1 MDLTNLENVKR
12 SFMKFSMKLLFLAC
26 VFSVSF
32 SACAKKIAY
41 REVKVPI
48 KCDIEIP
55 TRPSEHLEA
64 LEYLRALLIYTETL
78 ENDLKFCTK
87 NNNPLK

>member
-1 MDLTNLENVKR
+1 
-12 SFMKFSMKLLFLAC
+12 MKLIFLAFC
-26 VFSVSF
+26 VSVGF
-32 SACAKKIAY
+32 SACAKKVIY
-41 REVKVPI
+41 HEVKVPI

-87 NNNPLK
+87 KYNP

>member
-1 MDLTNLENVKR
+1 
-12 SFMKFSMKLLFLAC
+12 MKFLFLAF

-32 SACAKKIAY
+32 TACAKRMIY
-41 REVKVPI
+41 QEVKVPV

-55 TRPSEHLEA
+55 SRPSAHLEA
-64 LEYLRALLIYTETL
+64 LEYLRALLMYTETL

-87 NNNPLK
+87 HNP

>member
-1 MDLTNLENVKR
+1 
-12 SFMKFSMKLLFLAC
+12 MKLLFLAG
-26 VFSVSF
+26 VLSVGF
-32 SACAKKIAY
+32 SACAKKAIY
-41 REVKVPI
+41 HEVKVPI

-55 TRPSEHLEA
+55 TRPSEHLET

-87 NNNPLK
+87 NNP

>member
-1 MDLTNLENVKR
+1 M
-12 SFMKFSMKLLFLAC
+12 
-26 VFSVSF
+26 
-32 SACAKKIAY
+32 
-41 REVKVPI
+41 KVPI

-55 TRPSEHLEA
+55 TRPSEHLET

-87 NNNPLK
+87 PNP

>member
-1 MDLTNLENVKR
+1 
-12 SFMKFSMKLLFLAC
+12 MKLYFLAL

-32 SACAKKIAY
+32 SACAKKIIY
-41 REVKVPI
+41 HEVKVPI
-48 KCDIEIP
+48 KCDVEIP
-55 TRPSEHLEA
+55 SRPSEHLEA

-87 NNNPLK
+87 NNP

>member
-1 MDLTNLENVKR
+1 
-12 SFMKFSMKLLFLAC
+12 MKLLFLAC
-26 VFSVSF
+26 VFIVIF
-32 SACAKKIAY
+32 NACAKKIIY
-41 REVKVPI
+41 QEVKVPI

-55 TRPSEHLEA
+55 SRPSEHLET

-87 NNNPLK
+87 HNP

>member
-1 MDLTNLENVKR
+1 
-12 SFMKFSMKLLFLAC
+12 MKLLFLAG

-32 SACAKKIAY
+32 SACAKKIVY
-41 REVKVPI
+41 QEVKVPV

-55 TRPSEHLEA
+55 SRPSEHLEA

-87 NNNPLK
+87 NNP

>member
-1 MDLTNLENVKR
+1 
-12 SFMKFSMKLLFLAC
+12 MKLLFLAFI
-26 VFSVSF
+26 FSVSF
-32 SACAKKIAY
+32 SACAKRMIY
-41 REVKVPI
+41 HEVKVPI

-55 TRPSEHLEA
+55 SRPSEHLET

-87 NNNPLK
+87 TNNNP

>member
-1 MDLTNLENVKR
+1 
-12 SFMKFSMKLLFLAC
+12 MKLLFLAC
-26 VFSVSF
+26 VFGVSF
-32 SACAKKIAY
+32 NACAKKIVY
-41 REVKVPI
+41 RDVKVPI
-48 KCDIEIP
+48 KCDIELP

-87 NNNPLK
+87 HNP

>member
-1 MDLTNLENVKR
+1 
-12 SFMKFSMKLLFLAC
+12 MKFFTKTLLLAC
-26 VFSVSF
+26 VFSF
-32 SACAKKIAY
+32 NACAKKVIY
-41 REVKVPI
+41 REVKTPI

-78 ENDLKFCTK
+78 ENDLKFCTQK
-87 NNNPLK
+87 KANPLK

>member
-1 MDLTNLENVKR
+1 
-12 SFMKFSMKLLFLAC
+12 MKLLFLAF
-26 VFSVSF
+26 VFGFSL
-32 SACAKKIAY
+32 SACAKKVVY
-41 REVKVPI
+41 QEVKVPI
-48 KCDIEIP
+48 KCDIELP

>member
-1 MDLTNLENVKR
+1 
-12 SFMKFSMKLLFLAC
+12 MKLLFLAL
-26 VFSVSF
+26 VVSVSF
-32 SACAKKIAY
+32 NACAKKVVY
-41 REVKVPI
+41 HEVKVPV

-55 TRPSEHLEA
+55 SRPSEHLEA

-87 NNNPLK
+87 NNNP

>member
-1 MDLTNLENVKR
+1 
-12 SFMKFSMKLLFLAC
+12 MKILFLALY
-26 VFSVSF
+26 VSVCF
-32 SACAKKIAY
+32 SACAKKVIY
-41 REVKVPI
+41 HEVKVPI

-64 LEYLRALLIYTETL
+64 LEYLRALLIYAETL

-87 NNNPLK
+87 HNP

>member
-1 MDLTNLENVKR
+1 
-12 SFMKFSMKLLFLAC
+12 MKFLFLAF
-26 VFSVSF
+26 VLIVSF
-32 SACAKKIAY
+32 SACAKKIIY

-48 KCDIEIP
+48 KCDILMP

-64 LEYLRALLIYTETL
+64 LEYLKALLIYTETL

-87 NNNPLK
+87 NNNP

>member
-1 MDLTNLENVKR
+1 
-12 SFMKFSMKLLFLAC
+12 MKLLFLA
-26 VFSVSF
+26 FGVSAIF
-32 SACAKKIAY
+32 SACAKKAIY
-41 REVKVPI
+41 HEVKIPI

-55 TRPSEHLEA
+55 TRPSEHLES

-87 NNNPLK
+87 HNP

>member
-1 MDLTNLENVKR
+1 
-12 SFMKFSMKLLFLAC
+12 MKLLFLAC
-26 VFSVSF
+26 VISVSF
-32 SACAKKIAY
+32 SACAKKIIH

-48 KCDIEIP
+48 KCNIEIP
-55 TRPSEHLEA
+55 TRPSAHLEA

-87 NNNPLK
+87 KL

>member
-1 MDLTNLENVKR
+1 
-12 SFMKFSMKLLFLAC
+12 MKLLVLAC

-32 SACAKKIAY
+32 SACAKKVIY
-41 REVKVPI
+41 HEVKVPI
-48 KCDIEIP
+48 KCNIEMP
-55 TRPSEHLEA
+55 SRPSEHLEA

-87 NNNPLK
+87 HNP

>member
-1 MDLTNLENVKR
+1 
-12 SFMKFSMKLLFLAC
+12 MKLLFLAF
-26 VFSVSF
+26 VFVISF
-32 SACAKKIAY
+32 NACAKKIIY

-48 KCDIEIP
+48 KCDIEMP

-87 NNNPLK
+87 TTTNNP

>member
-1 MDLTNLENVKR
+1 
-12 SFMKFSMKLLFLAC
+12 MKLLFLAF
-26 VFSVSF
+26 VLSVSF
-32 SACAKKIAY
+32 TACAKKIIY

-48 KCDIEIP
+48 KCDILMP
-55 TRPSEHLEA
+55 SRPSEHLEA

-87 NNNPLK
+87 TNYTP

>member
-1 MDLTNLENVKR
+1 
-12 SFMKFSMKLLFLAC
+12 MKLLFLAC

-32 SACAKKIAY
+32 SACAKKIVY
-41 REVKVPI
+41 RDVKMPI
-48 KCDIEIP
+48 KCDIELP

-87 NNNPLK
+87 QKN

>member
-1 MDLTNLENVKR
+1 
-12 SFMKFSMKLLFLAC
+12 MKFLFLAC
-26 VFSVSF
+26 VFGVSLT
-32 SACAKKIAY
+32 ACAKNEIY
-41 REVKVPI
+41 RDVKVPI

-78 ENDLKFCTK
+78 ENDLKFCTQT
-87 NNNPLK
+87 NPLK